1 MPLSIC
7 HGLLGFWGAFKSL
20 AFRPLWR
27 HTATSSRRF
36 YDGIIPS
43 RRFDICWPDV
53 CRQTSYYKKPYGS
66 RGRARRA
73 LTKRVQFQFQMDC
86 FLTLFSP
93 WHLLSFQAKAVLLVV
108 AWKKKT
114 KVLPHLYQMK
124 MRILKVGKNWKFW
137 FVRINWCVLT

>member
-1 MPLSIC
+1 MKPKPHESKILIFSENISSFLYLLW
-7 HGLLGFWGAFKSL
+7 LLGYWSL
-20 AFRPLWR
+20 KV
-27 HTATSSRRF
+27 
-36 YDGIIPS
+36 
-43 RRFDICWPDV
+43 DV
-53 CRQTSYYKKPYGS
+53 CCGKFWPIWRWLS
-66 RGRARRA
+66 RIFCTLWIIIIKRTNLLQGARCII
-73 LTKRVQFQFQMDC
+73 QFQFQMDC